1 MNGTVT
7 LNKEFCQI
15 PSAVVP
21 ICLLSCK
28 RRAVHSFIHHSSF
41 VILKFADKLVQNFSL
56 EHIYIFKFTVPW

>member
-28 RRAVHSFIHHSSF
+28 RRAVHSFGYPSQLICHFEVCRQTCSE
-41 VILKFADKLVQNFSL
+41 LQLRA
-56 EHIYIFKFTVPW
+56 